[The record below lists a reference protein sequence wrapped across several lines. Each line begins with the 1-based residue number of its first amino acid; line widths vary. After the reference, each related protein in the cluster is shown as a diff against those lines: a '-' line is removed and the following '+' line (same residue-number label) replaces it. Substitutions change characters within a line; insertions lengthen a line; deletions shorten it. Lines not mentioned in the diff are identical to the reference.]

1 MPRTS
6 MFRLTVVLAV
16 SAFALVIAA
25 CTQVLPERVIVVTD
39 PDAAAAILE
48 EAGGGESA
56 AETTPDAA
64 VAAGKAAFEED
75 CAVCHTIGGGPLVG
89 PDLAGIGEVHT
100 PEWLDHWITDP
111 EAFAAVDADAAEIF
125 TGAMPAPDL
134 DAGAIASIV
143 AYLESTSDLAAPP
156 VALEGPRGLST
167 AEFEEASDVYFNRC
181 AGCHGTLRA
190 GATGPA
196 IQPERT
202 LEIGTVG
209 LTTIL
214 TNGLPGGMPAWGEAG
229 ILTPEE
235 IELMAN
241 FVQLPPP
248 TPPALSLDEIT
259 ESWNLLVPV
268 ADRPTEPQ
276 TARDWTNFTGII
288 LRDAGQVAIMD
299 SDTYE
304 QVAIID
310 TGFAVHILRSS
321 ATGRY
326 FLAVGR
332 DGRVT
337 MIDLWTETPEIVAQV
352 QGCYDARSVDGS
364 KFEGFEDQYII
375 EGCYWPPQYVVYD
388 GQTLEPLVVHDVLS
402 DDIYGDPL
410 EEVRVAAI
418 VASRFDPVWVMG
430 LKESGYVAIVDYS
443 QPDFPLVKKIPAELF
458 LHDGGWDHTG
468 RYFITAANAKNK
480 LMVVD
485 VKTQELVAGVETG
498 ETPHPGRGANWIDPE
513 FGWVYG
519 TTHIGE
525 GKLTLIGADPE
536 GSPEHAWKVVRE
548 VELPG
553 TGSLFLKTHPDSAWV
568 WMDTPLSNDVEES
581 HQICVYNKETTEL
594 EKCFPAADRG
604 RVVHFEYDKTG
615 TEVWVSVWDRDGQI
629 IIYDDATLT
638 EKLRI
643 DEDWLITPTGK
654 FNVFNTANDIY

>member
-1 MPRTS
+1 MPRPTLL
-6 MFRLTVVLAV
+6 RITLGLVLAT
-16 SAFALVIAA
+16 AALVAAA
-25 CTQVLPERVIVVTD
+25 CAGAMPDRREMAAGD
-39 PDAAAAILE
+39 PV
-48 EAGGGESA
+48 
-56 AETTPDAA
+56 
-64 VAAGKAAFEED
+64 VAAGMATFDAQCAA
-75 CAVCHTIGGGPLVG
+75 CHTIGEGPLVG
-89 PDLAGIGEVHT
+89 PDLAGITLVRDH
-100 PEWLDHWITDP
+100 EWLNAWILDP
-111 EAFAAVDADAAEIF
+111 EAFAAVDADAEALY
-125 TGAMPAPDL
+125 TGSMPAPGLATNQIDEVVAFL
-134 DAGAIASIV
+134 D
-143 AYLESTSDLAAPP
+143 STSGVAPADPTLA
-156 VALEGPRGLST
+156 GPRALSDS
-167 AEFEEASDVYFNRC
+167 EFEEASSVYFNRC

-190 GATGPA
+190 GATGPN

-202 LEIGTVG
+202 LEIGTTG

-229 ILTPEE
+229 ILTPDE

-241 FVQLPPP
+241 FVQLAPP
-248 TPPALSLDEIT
+248 TPPPLDLAEIT
-259 ESWNLLVPV
+259 ESWNLVVPV
-268 ADRPTEPQ
+268 ADRPIEPE
-276 TARDWTNFTGII
+276 TDRDWENFTGVI

-299 SDTYE
+299 SDTHD

-310 TGFAVHILRSS
+310 TGFAVHILRAS

-337 MIDLWTETPEIVAQV
+337 MIDLWTETPAIVAQV
-352 QGCYDARSVDGS
+352 QGCFDARSVEGS
-364 KFEGFEDQYII
+364 KFEGYEDQYII
-375 EGCYWPPQYVVYD
+375 EGCYWPPQYVVFD
-388 GQTLEPLVVHDVLS
+388 GLTLEPLVVHDVLS
-402 DDIYGDPL
+402 PDINGKEL

-418 VASRFDPVWVMG
+418 VASHFDPVWVMG

-443 QPDFPLVKKIPAELF
+443 QPGFPLVKKIPADLF

-468 RYFITAANAKNK
+468 RYFITAANAQNK

-498 ETPHPGRGANWIDPE
+498 ETPHPGRGANWVDPE
-513 FGWVYG
+513 FGWVYA

-553 TGSLFLKTHPDSAWV
+553 TGSLFLKTHPNSPWV
-568 WMDTPLSNDVEES
+568 WMDTPLSNVQEEA
-581 HQICVYNKETTEL
+581 QQACVYSKAAMDIET
-594 EKCFPAADRG
+594 CFEVSDHG
-604 RVVHFEYDKTG
+604 RVVHFEYNKAGD
-615 TEVWVSVWDRDGQI
+615 EVWVSVWDPDGELV
-629 IIYDDATLT
+629 IYDDATLT

-643 DEDWLITPTGK
+643 AEPWLITPTGK